1 MKYTF
6 LENKIDNKYNKYK
19 LFEYDQFDDDED
31 DDENDDIENIDQE
44 KIDQMRCHVNNIYEL
59 RTRLLDKKNTIDDI
73 EKYIKYNQDIL
84 DLTILKLIILEL
96 NQIIPEKK
104 LCELFNL
111 YFKNVNTKYFSKKD
125 EIVCDCILLG
135 FKELMEDVLQSY
147 DSNILNFYLYGN
159 YIYVDFRNASERQ
172 LFFKNLENYIC
183 EFILEHKNSIL
194 DQEYRSLVQN
204 CVKTNN
210 LAFLKRILKIIPKI
224 DLKISINN
232 DGIFMENK
240 YDDKISIINNNNRT
254 NKEMFKLLL
263 EFQGIPTSELD
274 NFLDN
279 KNKKDILIALAII
292 LDILYNVLDDEDFYD
307 DVVNDIKDKEYG
319 LLDNPYAQEDLFDR
333 IYDDLDESDDEFE
346 SEEARADYCNM
357 MVEEAVEE
365 EKGIFEARCEYIS
378 KNREQLQNILD
389 KNIDI
394 DYSTDIFNLTTSK
407 YDLDAIYNFLNEKF
421 HDINKAQET
430 LNNLTDLFH
439 INNKEEINRLNINI
453 KDNIENFVSELYWFS
468 ADSYLPKIM
477 QKIILILK

>member
-6 LENKIDNKYNKYK
+6 LEEKINNKYK
-19 LFEYDQFDDDED
+19 LFEYDQFDDEED
-31 DDENDDIENIDQE
+31 NDENDDIENIDQE
-44 KIDQMRCHVNNIYEL
+44 KIDQIRCHVNNIYEL
-59 RTRLLDKKNTIDDI
+59 RTRLLDNKNTIDDI

-84 DLTILKLIILEL
+84 DLNILQLLILEL

-111 YFKNVNTKYFSKKD
+111 YFKNVNTRYFSKKD
-125 EIVCDCILLG
+125 EIIRDCIFLG
-135 FKELMEDVLQSY
+135 LKELMEDILQSY
-147 DSNILNFYLYGN
+147 DSNILNFYLYSN
-159 YIYVDFRNASERQ
+159 YRSADHLNINERQ

-204 CVKTNN
+204 CVKENN
-210 LAFLKRILKIIPKI
+210 TAFLKRILKIIPKI
-224 DLKISINN
+224 DLKISISD
-232 DGIFMENK
+232 DGIFMEDN
-240 YDDKISIINNNNRT
+240 YNNKISIINNDNRT

-279 KNKKDILIALAII
+279 KNKNDILISLAII
-292 LDILYNVLDDEDFYD
+292 LDKLYDVLNDEDFYD
-307 DVVNDIKDKEYG
+307 DIINDIKDKEYG
-319 LLDNPYAQEDLFDR
+319 LLDNPYAQEDYFVRL
-333 IYDDLDESDDEFE
+333 YDDLDESDDEFE
-346 SEEARADYCNM
+346 SEEAREEYCNM

-365 EKGIFEARCEYIS
+365 EKGIFELRTKYIS
-378 KNREQLQNILD
+378 KNRKQLQDFLN

-394 DYSTDIFNLTTSK
+394 EYSTDIFNLTTSE

-421 HDINKAQET
+421 HDINKAHET

-439 INNKEEINRLNINI
+439 INNNEEINRLNI
-453 KDNIENFVSELYWFS
+453 KDNIENWISELYWLS